1 MSLSKDQPEIKM
13 AKKKILVLTP
23 DTPDPSYIES
33 VISPLSFLEDEYS
46 IHPLD
51 SLSIMSDIPKKT
63 FYKLWEH
70 KLQEH
75 IPHYDAFFGFSFGG
89 VILQQSFSLFANINK
104 PIVLFSTPSFADDS
118 LAKKL
123 SEVISLCKTDQLEK
137 ALYTLYQYV
146 YYPNEIPLQST
157 QTLNQLTAAKRV
169 IYGLTRVLETDST
182 STLNTN
188 AINHLH
194 LIGELSHLVNKD
206 NVIKPKTGNLVE
218 VPEAGMRMLRD
229 NPIFCQKALLRALN
243 NEH

>member
-1 MSLSKDQPEIKM
+1 M

-33 VISPLSFLEDEYS
+33 VISPLSFLEDDYS

-51 SLSIMSDIPKKT
+51 SLSIMSDIPQKT
-63 FYKLWEH
+63 FYKLWKQ
-70 KLQEH
+70 KLQEQ

-89 VILQQSFSLFANINK
+89 VILQQCFALFANINK
-104 PIVLFSTPSFADDS
+104 PIVLFSTPSFTDDS
-118 LAKKL
+118 LTKKL
-123 SEVISLCKTDQLEK
+123 SEVISLCKINQLEK
-137 ALYTLYQYV
+137 ALHTLYQYV
-146 YYPNEIPLQST
+146 YYPNEMPLQST
-157 QTLNQLTAAKRV
+157 HTLNHLTAAKRV
-169 IYGLTRVLETDST
+169 IYGLTRVLETNST

-188 AINHLH
+188 TTNHLH

-218 VPEAGMRMLRD
+218 VPGAGMRMLRD
-229 NPIFCQKALLRALN
+229 NPLFCQKALLGALN